1 MAVSSV
7 STSTGAVGQ
16 ALQPP
21 HKTTQHQNNGPA
33 ESLAQNG
40 STQHTQHTQHATSTQ
55 TTQAPKP
62 VVNGQGQKT
71 GQVLN
76 TTA

>member
-7 STSTGAVGQ
+7 SNSTGAIGQ
-16 ALQPP
+16 ALQTP
-21 HKTTQHQNNGPA
+21 HKTTQHQNSGPA
-33 ESLAQNG
+33 EALSQNG
-40 STQHTQHTQHATSTQ
+40 GTQHAEHTQHATQTQ
-55 TTQAPKP
+55 TAQAPKP

>member
-7 STSTGAVGQ
+7 PSSTGAIGQ
-16 ALQPP
+16 ALQLP
-21 HKTTQHQNNGPA
+21 KTTHHQSNGPTEA
-33 ESLAQNG
+33 LTQNG
-40 STQHTQHTQHATSTQ
+40 NTQQSQQ
-55 TTQAPKP
+55 TTLSQTVQAPKP

-71 GQVLN
+71 GQVLH

>member
-7 STSTGAVGQ
+7 PTSTGAIGQ
-16 ALQPP
+16 ALQLP
-21 HKTTQHQNNGPA
+21 HKTPQQQGTGPTN
-33 ESLAQNG
+33 SLAQTG
-40 STQHTQHTQHATSTQ
+40 GTQNTQQTAGTQ
-55 TTQAPKP
+55 TAQALKP

-71 GQVLN
+71 GQVLH